1 MEEISKESLE
11 QFTSAVTKRVA
22 PEEKGFEK
30 LKVEDFEDLALQEDL
45 RLAILDVMNGLK
57 IEINGREN

>member
-1 MEEISKESLE
+1 MEEISKESLAV
-11 QFTSAVTKRVA
+11 FASAVTKVEVA

-45 RLAILDVMNGLK
+45 RLAIIDTLNQLKTNGC
-57 IEINGREN
+57 ED